1 MTKYFYILAAL
12 SLAPN
17 LSLAQG
23 ANFDAEVDQ
32 ELDQMY
38 ANRQGGA
45 AMANPAPTNGSVAG
59 STGNGSQPI
68 YILNQATPTSTANAQ
83 TQTQQVQ
90 KQPVA
95 VIESTPLVESRAEGM
110 RKSRQDAE
118 VQTEQKI
125 VEKLEASRLE
135 DEKRRA
141 DVLFGSKFDQMQ
153 GASTQIRA
161 ENSNV
166 NVNTQQQATQA
177 PVAVVEPKENLRD
190 VVRSEIQSAMKLE
203 QDSDSDLV
211 EARYFS
217 AMAGIGDYPDVKNV
231 RGNYSLG
238 LAFGTK
244 YDALI
249 LEGSFTLSNYT
260 VQKMDCCA
268 TSYYPTLIDTNQYQ
282 AAIAAKYQFLSG
294 MVRPVVGG
302 LVSYSYRK
310 YDWTNT
316 YYPTTPYATYSPYG
330 NMYGSNYNNGTSSDS
345 HAIDLGVSAG
355 VDLELSKKFALGFEY
370 RYMFNLSSRVDNM
383 SIVTGPQYGTPLEK
397 LSYYTLSL
405 AARVKF

>member
-17 LSLAQG
+17 LGLAQG

-38 ANRQGGA
+38 ANRQGGGA
-45 AMANPAPTNGSVAG
+45 VANPAPTNGSIAG

-118 VQTEQKI
+118 VHTEQKI

-190 VVRSEIQSAMKLE
+190 VVRSEIQSAMKLD
-203 QDSDSDLV
+203 QDSDLV
-211 EARYFS
+211 ETRYFS

-260 VQKMDCCA
+260 VQKVDCCA

-310 YDWTNT
+310 YDWTNNNN
-316 YYPTTPYATYSPYG
+316 YYSGYPYAGYNAY
-330 NMYGSNYNNGTSSDS
+330 NMYGSNYDNGTSSDS
-345 HAIDLGVSAG
+345 HAIDLGVTAG
-355 VDLELSKKFALGFEY
+355 VDLEMSKKFALGFEY